1 MVAILDTGD
10 YIVRTLNIK
19 DIKSELLDEFGMTEI
34 DIEFTENTDEI
45 TRCRYVGYKGN
56 EILDIIKKNGTLN
69 IDTESWQVY
78 RRLSIDVEYNSYKDM
93 KEYYEVNKLIKK
105 KKNVDHKS
113 DKEQWDALERL
124 DEE

>member
-45 TRCRYVGYKGN
+45 TRCSYVGYKGN

-78 RRLSIDVEYNSYKDM
+78 RRLSIDVEYSSYKDM